1 MVKTIYTDGEHE
13 MEVYHDNEEITIEVR
28 ATDYMMNPVECVSV
42 KLNSF
47 DVYQLIEDLTLIADH
62 CNPNNSK

>member
-13 MEVYHDNEEITIEVR
+13 MEVYHNNEEIIIEVR
-28 ATDYMMNPVECVSV
+28 ATDWMQNPVECVSV

-47 DVYQLIEDLTLIADH
+47 DVYELCEHLTELANEL
-62 CNPNNSK
+62 NPNIKK